1 MKIWLRHTLLLVAVA
16 TFCTGSLAI
25 RRSCLDNDRAKTCR
39 GMVISVEG
47 THKFVTEE
55 DVRQYLS
62 QHCGKLI
69 GRELSSIPLN
79 EIEKYLD
86 GRSAVLKSQVW
97 YTSDS
102 LLHVSV
108 TQRRPVARFMKD
120 GTGFYVDD
128 RGFIFPLH
136 PTYTA
141 EVPLVDGNIPV
152 YAGGSYRGPAASAA
166 ERQWIKSMLKTISAI
181 GGSHIWRNSF
191 PFITINA
198 DRDIVLRQEY
208 GQEMIIFGKPDGS
221 HDKLSRIR
229 TYYTKIKPN
238 KPEGY
243 YKTVNVKYNGQIV
256 CRQQ

>member
-25 RRSCLDNDRAKTCR
+25 RRNCLDQDRAMTCR
-39 GMVISVEG
+39 GIVISIEG

-79 EIEKYLD
+79 DIENYLD
-86 GRSAVLKSQVW
+86 NRSAVFKSQLW

-102 LLHVSV
+102 LLHVNV
-108 TQRRPVARFMKD
+108 MQRKPVARFMKD

-141 EVPLVDGNIPV
+141 EVPVVSGNIPV
-152 YAGGSYRGPAASAA
+152 HAGGSYRGPAASAA
-166 ERQWIKSMLKTISAI
+166 ERQWIGSILKTIAAI
-181 GGSHIWRNSF
+181 GGSRIWRNSF
-191 PFITINA
+191 PSITIDSN
-198 DRDIVLRQEY
+198 RDIVIKPEY
-208 GQEMIIFGKPDGS
+208 GQEKFIFGRPDENNE
-221 HDKLSRIR
+221 KLSRIK
-229 TYYTKIKPN
+229 TYYTKIMPN
-238 KPEGY
+238 KPEGF

-256 CRQQ
+256 CRQ